1 MIKIVFLYFTII
13 TIFSVDLQRIFLLC
27 WPEFS
32 PHMIGTLLLTLL
44 TMNESPVQSPIALAR
59 ISNEMIC
66 FFKEQEVINH
76 QIYANT

>member
-1 MIKIVFLYFTII
+1 MKNSDSCYPFNSR
-13 TIFSVDLQRIFLLC
+13 FSLHLQRIFLLC

-59 ISNEMIC
+59 MSNEIIC
-66 FFKEQEVINH
+66 LFKEQGLINH
-76 QIYANT
+76 QIYTNT